1 VKRTSLDH
9 LDCSI
14 ARALDV
20 VGEWWTLLV
29 IRDITFGNR
38 RFDGI
43 QANLGVARNVLAD
56 RLATLVDHGV
66 LERRRYQDHPERFE
80 YVLTD
85 MGRDLYPVLLM
96 LMRWGDTYLS
106 PDGPPAL
113 VRHTGCGHDTVPTL
127 ACSQCGEPLGNR
139 EIRVHPG
146 PGWRRPGAAEVAEA
160 V

>member
-1 VKRTSLDH
+1 MKRSSLDH

-14 ARALDV
+14 ARTLDV

-29 IRDITFGNR
+29 IRDVTFGNR
-38 RFDGI
+38 RFDSI

-66 LERRRYQDHPERFE
+66 LERRRYQEHPDRFE

-85 MGRDLYPVLLM
+85 MGRDLYPVLLT
-96 LMRWGDTYLS
+96 LMAWGDKYLG
-106 PDGPPAL
+106 PDGPPGI
-113 VRHTGCGHDTVPTL
+113 VHHTACGHDTVPTL
-127 ACSQCGEPLGNR
+127 VCTHCGEPLGNR
-139 EIRVHPG
+139 EIRVYPG
-146 PGWRRPGAAEVAEA
+146 PGWRRPGAAEA

>member
-38 RFDGI
+38 RFDTI

-56 RLATLVDHGV
+56 RLATLVEHGV
-66 LERRRYQDHPERFE
+66 LERRRYQDHPERHE

-85 MGRDLYPVLLM
+85 MGRDLYPVLLT
-96 LMRWGDTYLS
+96 LMAWGDRYLS
-106 PDGPPAL
+106 PDGPPGL
-113 VRHTGCGHDTVPTL
+113 VRHTACGHDTVPTL
-127 ACSQCGEPLGNR
+127 TCTHCGEPLGNR
-139 EIRVHPG
+139 EVRVHPG
-146 PGWRRPGAAEVAEA
+146 PGWRRPGAAEA